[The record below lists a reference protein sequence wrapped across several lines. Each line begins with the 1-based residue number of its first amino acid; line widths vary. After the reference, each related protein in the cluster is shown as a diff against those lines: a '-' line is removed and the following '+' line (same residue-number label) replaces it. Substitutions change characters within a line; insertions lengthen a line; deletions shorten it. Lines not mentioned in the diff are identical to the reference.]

1 MTREDRADDHAAVT
15 ACVLDYF
22 EGWFGGDASRMERS
36 LHPSLA
42 KPAPVAADG
51 TLDETTA
58 AWMIDATGRGVGA
71 EAAPDDLAL
80 EVRVDDVHGDIA
92 SVVVRSSVYREYVH
106 LVRTTRGWRIVNTL
120 YTRT

>member
-1 MTREDRADDHAAVT
+1 MAGDDRTADDAAVT

-22 EGWFGGDASRMERS
+22 EGWFGRDAARMERS

-42 KPAPVAADG
+42 KRAPAAADG

-80 EVRVDDVHGDIA
+80 EVRVDDIHGDIA

-106 LVRTTRGWRIVNTL
+106 LARTTRGWRIVNTL
-120 YTRT
+120 YTRS